1 MKSLLVKLLANAAA
15 IWITTLVVSGVNIT
29 GDSWGNKAGTVLIV
43 AAIFG
48 VINVLIKPLVKLF
61 SLPLFILTLGL
72 ITFVINALML
82 WLTSWISGKLEL
94 SFHVDGFWP
103 ALLGA
108 LCVSIV
114 SWALNLVFD
123 RD

>member
-82 WLTSWISGKLEL
+82 WLTSWVSGKLDL

-108 LCVSIV
+108 LCVSLV
-114 SWALNLVFD
+114 SWALNLIFD